1 MAGGYDGAFGSR
13 ALGRRRRWWRF
24 IITAV
29 LAGWLVLSWS
39 TVVGA
44 HSGEQSY
51 VYLDIYESTI
61 EGRVEYP
68 VGDLNDVLGLDI
80 PTDGT
85 GTLAAAQA
93 NVSAIHAYSDEHL
106 GLASTGG
113 AEWPIVFGELGTIA
127 AGAGTYVV
135 VNFDVDSTF
144 APVPRQFV
152 VSYDGIIH
160 EKPQRD
166 ALLIIGTDWGSGT
179 FNNEAS
185 ELLRYSADSTV
196 QTVDLGD
203 ESFWRG
209 LTGVIGLGVEH
220 IRIGTDHILFIFALV
235 LPAVLVFNKLR
246 GWEPSARFGSSLWR
260 VLKIVTMFTIAHTIT
275 LTLGGLGVIELPS
288 ALVETFIAV
297 SIILAA
303 LHNIRPVFVNREWII
318 AFGFGLFHGFGF
330 AGLLSELGLTQSRQF
345 VSLLGF
351 NLGIE
356 VGQAII
362 IMIIFPALYLARRTR
377 AYLPAM
383 YAGSVA
389 LIIVATL
396 WALERTFGIET
407 RVDSVVDRAVLW
419 PRSLWFLALVYVGAI
434 GLYLYD
440 RRSSRL
446 LPVAVDH
453 DLAPEGSLSA
463 AET

>member
-1 MAGGYDGAFGSR
+1 MTGEYCESARRR
-13 ALGRRRRWWRF
+13 ASGRRRRWRT
-24 IITAV
+24 IIVATLAASILMTLSTA
-29 LAGWLVLSWS
+29 A
-39 TVVGA
+39 GA
-44 HSGEQSY
+44 HSGDQSY

-68 VGDLNDVLGLDI
+68 VGDLNEVLGLNLPI
-80 PTDGT
+80 GGE
-85 GTLAAAQA
+85 GTLAAVEA
-93 NVSAIHAYSDEHL
+93 NAEAIYTYSREHL
-106 GLASTGG
+106 SVASTGG
-113 AEWPIVFGELGTIA
+113 TEWPIVFGELETLDTSVDA
-127 AGAGTYVV
+127 YVV
-135 VNFDVDSTF
+135 VNFELDATF
-144 APVPRQFV
+144 APAPRQFV
-152 VSYDGIIH
+152 VAYDGIIH
-160 EKPQRD
+160 ANPQRD

-185 ELLRYSADSTV
+185 ELLRYTADSTV

-220 IRIGTDHILFIFALV
+220 IRIGTDHILFVFALM
-235 LPAVLVFNKLR
+235 LPAVLVFSRPR
-246 GWEPSARFGSSLWR
+246 GWEPSPRFGASLWR

-288 ALVETFIAV
+288 ALVETLIAV

-303 LHNIRPVFVNREWII
+303 LHNIRPVLVNREWII

-356 VGQAII
+356 LGQAVII
-362 IMIIFPALYLARRTR
+362 IVIFPALYLARRTR

-383 YAGSVA
+383 HAGSVA
-389 LIIVATL
+389 LIIVAAL
-396 WALERTFGIET
+396 WALERTFGFAT
-407 RVDSVVDRAVLW
+407 PVDNVVDRVVLW
-419 PRSLWFLALVYVGAI
+419 PNSLSFLVLIYLGAI
-434 GLYLYD
+434 GLYTYD
-440 RRSSRL
+440 RRGSSL
-446 LPVAVDH
+446 LPVAADPV
-453 DLAPEGSLSA
+453 LAAPKA
-463 AET
+463 AVSVGRA